1 MNPKEYYRKL
11 SFSIKDA
18 EIRLV
23 AAVMSDY
30 VGEENAVRLDV
41 LCGRLS
47 MDERKVRIILGRLVT
62 EYGLPVCA
70 HSGKAG
76 RWLARTFDEA
86 RETQAEYYSRAR
98 EDKLRGDAFN
108 SCHYPPEQAEEI
120 KEVQP
125 ALLEVPE
132 PEPIPHWRW

>member
-76 RWLARTFDEA
+76 RWIATSEEDRWRVIGDLDSRIKELRERREAMLTAKIPNALELNRTEA
-86 RETQAEYYSRAR
+86 RVMQTG
-98 EDKLRGDAFN
+98 LF
-108 SCHYPPEQAEEI
+108 
-120 KEVQP
+120 
-125 ALLEVPE
+125 
-132 PEPIPHWRW
+132 